1 MGVQRK
7 DFPTEDNSIQDG
19 DILDRTRASDEIDVK
34 FKASAIETYVRAK
47 GFRKTGDNLSEF
59 NNDTGFLSSAITD
72 INNGTGITINK
83 TNPNVL
89 IPNLTNTAVT
99 AGSYTNADITVDAQG
114 RITNA
119 ANGSGGGGGGG
130 GWTFVGYPDA
140 SSPNDNGVLTQD
152 SAQIDFTGLNGNALE
167 EGEAYIIFLQNV
179 RCNLPYNLPF
189 RLRFNNDS
197 GANHYIT
204 RAGTGSD
211 SISPA
216 GYASQFDGGGFSI
229 TYIRNTKNSL
239 FASVE
244 YLVQVLD
251 GPRFIH
257 FRNVAP
263 DRWTVSANITQ
274 ISLMGLTFKAGT
286 VAKIYKG
293 FV

>member
-119 ANGSGGGGGGG
+119 ANGSGGGGG
-130 GWTFVGYPDA
+130 WTFVGYPNA
-140 SSPNDNGVLTQD
+140 SSPNDNGTLTQD

-167 EGEAYIIFLQNV
+167 DGEAYIIFLQNV
-179 RCNLPYNLPF
+179 RCSFPYISAFN
-189 RLRFNNDS
+189 LRFNNDS
-197 GANHYIT
+197 GIT
-204 RAGTGSD
+204 SYKSNEGVDRE
-211 SISPA
+211 SISNA
-216 GYASQFDGGGFSI
+216 GYASHLNGGGFSI
-229 TYIRNTKNSL
+229 IYIRNPKNSL

-244 YLVQVLD
+244 SIAQVSD
-251 GPRFIH
+251 ETGFIH
-257 FRNVAP
+257 RRAVAP
-263 DRWTVSANITQ
+263 DRWAVSANITQ
-274 ISLMGLTFKAGT
+274 INLIGLTFKTGT

-293 FV
+293 FI

>member
-119 ANGSGGGGGGG
+119 ANGSGGGGG
-130 GWTFVGYPDA
+130 WAFVGYPDA
-140 SSPNDNGVLTQD
+140 SSPNDNGALTQD
-152 SAQIDFTGLNGNALE
+152 STQINFTGLNGNALE

-179 RCNLPYNLPF
+179 RCSFPNISPF

-197 GANHYIT
+197 GANNYRTKTGI
-204 RAGTGSD
+204 GSD
-211 SISPA
+211 SIRNA
-216 GYASQFDGGGFSI
+216 GYASYLNGGGFSI
-229 TYIRNTKNSL
+229 TYIRNTKHSL

-244 YLVQVLD
+244 YLTQILNRTGFFHSREVSN
-251 GPRFIH
+251 F
-257 FRNVAP
+257 
-263 DRWTVSANITQ
+263 RWTVSANITQ
-274 ISLMGLTFKAGT
+274 INLMGLTFKTGT

-293 FV
+293 FI